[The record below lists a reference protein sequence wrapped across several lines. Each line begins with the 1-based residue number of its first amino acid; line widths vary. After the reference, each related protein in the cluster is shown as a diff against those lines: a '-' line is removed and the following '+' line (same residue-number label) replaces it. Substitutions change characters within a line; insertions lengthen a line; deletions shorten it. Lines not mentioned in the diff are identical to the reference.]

1 MGLWDKI
8 KKVFDTGGVKL
19 RFETPGVFRWQDDAL
34 PVVVTLANTTEEPR
48 TVRRLKFE
56 ISESDREAPGSKADA
71 KEGSSDDLR
80 TVLTYEHE
88 CAIAIEPGAETTVEV
103 AVPLSTGGAV
113 QALDGEGA
121 VPGWLAKVGDAMS
134 SARAHAT
141 GRRWYRLT
149 VSRVVEGFDTSSG
162 TTKDIRHLAPGE
174 HVKVWR
180 PGQG

>member
-19 RFETPGVFRWQDDAL
+19 RFETPVVFRWQDDAL
-34 PVVVTLANTTEEPR
+34 PVVVTLVNTTEEPR
-48 TVRRLKFE
+48 TVRRLTFE
-56 ISESDREAPGSKADA
+56 ISESDREAPGSKADSTA
-71 KEGSSDDLR
+71 GSSEDLR

-88 CAIAIEPGAETTVEV
+88 LAVAIEPGAEATVEV
-103 AVPLSTGGAV
+103 AVPLSIGGTVEAV
-113 QALDGEGA
+113 DDGP
-121 VPGWLAKVGDAMS
+121 VPGWLSKVGDAMS